1 MPTMKHYSDHWIT
14 EWCAD
19 NGWTELFQE
28 RPGHY
33 WAFPPGAVMPEP
45 IPSSVLR
52 SIKAAKGWCEEERL
66 VVWTGAIAAL
76 VSLVLSYFTHSPMPL
91 VFAFACG
98 AVMSALLEVEED

>member
-1 MPTMKHYSDHWIT
+1 
-14 EWCAD
+14 
-19 NGWTELFQE
+19 
-28 RPGHY
+28 
-33 WAFPPGAVMPEP
+33 MPEP

-76 VSLVLSYFTHSPMPL
+76 VSLFLSYLTHSPMPL

-98 AVMSALLEVEED
+98 AVMSALLEVEDD

>member
-1 MPTMKHYSDHWIT
+1 MPTIKHYSDHWIT

-76 VSLVLSYFTHSPMPL
+76 VALFLSYVTHSPMPL

-98 AVMSALLEVEED
+98 AVMSALLEVEDD